1 MMEIFMLLTLDYSKL
16 VSGKFKMGSL
26 GTHEK
31 GQDHQEK
38 RRWVMFCRPI
48 PFLVGPESLTDF
60 SAAVRWLV
68 MDLLFSILPKLL
80 EPGERVARG

>member
-31 GQDHQEK
+31 GRDHQEK
-38 RRWVMFCRPI
+38 MRWVMFCCPI
-48 PFLVGPESLTDF
+48 PVLVGPESCWTDF

-68 MDLLFSILPKLL
+68 MDVLF
-80 EPGERVARG
+80 